1 MRHRSVPIWVSILVV
16 ALVAVSCSD
25 DGGEDEEGGLPTEP
39 FTLGVAVGDCFDRPE
54 SPDVT
59 AVPTVDCAEPHDFE
73 AYAVLELEEGS
84 FPGDQQLAT
93 RARRR
98 CNDRFAGY
106 VGVPP
111 GESGL
116 VVVPVAP
123 TAEQWESGNRT
134 VTCVVT
140 IRPGEPLEGSVEGSE
155 QPAG

>member
-1 MRHRSVPIWVSILVV
+1 VSILVI
-16 ALVAVSCSD
+16 ALLATACSGG
-25 DGGEDEEGGLPTEP
+25 GGEEDEGGLPTEP
-39 FTLGVAVGDCFDRPE
+39 FALGVVVGDCFDRPE

-59 AVPTVDCAEPHDFE
+59 AVPTVDCTEPHDFE
-73 AYAVLELEEGS
+73 AYAVLELDDGP
-84 FPGDQQLAT
+84 FPGDEQVAT
-93 RARRR
+93 RARRG

-123 TAEQWESGNRT
+123 DAEQWEDGNRT

-140 IRPGEPLEGSVEGSE
+140 IRPGEPLQGSVEGSE
-155 QPAG
+155 RPAG